1 MGVGFVCWNFGGIW
15 RKVERIENLFWRKF
29 RPGKVSWKYMA
40 LSLGTFDFI
49 WANQVLHL
57 ASHIMSRVEGAH
69 ITLKLSRQFLRWLV
83 GGEREYYSCGWHSA
97 ASNQRKN
104 SNWVSPGSNISYKDF
119 FSNVIRKIS
128 CFALLKIKKWIW
140 MFGLSFAHIM
150 QLMQCA
156 LSLNDIH
163 SQWQLDRPVILPLL
177 PVAQFAKVRNPIV
190 LQERRIPMGAS
201 NNSTHRDPF

>member
-1 MGVGFVCWNFGGIW
+1 MEECTGYY
-15 RKVERIENLFWRKF
+15 RNLF
-29 RPGKVSWKYMA
+29 
-40 LSLGTFDFI
+40 
-49 WANQVLHL
+49 
-57 ASHIMSRVEGAH
+57 
-69 ITLKLSRQFLRWLV
+69 
-83 GGEREYYSCGWHSA
+83 
-97 ASNQRKN
+97 
-104 SNWVSPGSNISYKDF
+104 
-119 FSNVIRKIS
+119 
-128 CFALLKIKKWIW
+128 
-140 MFGLSFAHIM
+140 GLPCAHIM